1 MIKIDI
7 AIIGGG
13 VVGCAISWE
22 LSKAYESVFLFEKN
36 AGIIKGENQSSHNS
50 GVIHSGIYYDQ
61 KTRPLKADLCVIGNQ
76 LLYEFCSKYKV
87 PALNTGK
94 LIVANNK
101 KEEEIL
107 HIYFERAKQNGVP
120 GVNNISGSKIS
131 LLEPNVCARS
141 ALLVPTAGILEP
153 ISLIHRLYT
162 MASNNG
168 AHFLIGTKVIGLE
181 KKDDYI
187 QLKILY
193 PDGKYDFIQSRVVI
207 NSGGIE
213 ADCLARLMNQ
223 YSQYELD
230 PIRGESYK
238 FYSHKRP
245 ELKIFKMNVYPAPE
259 LVITPHGHHFT
270 VGIHLTP
277 TFNDTSY
284 PPSLGSTVTIGPKL
298 VPGNKQDIVKP
309 ADRKIFLNAASKYFP
324 GIRED
329 DLIWHQAG
337 MQSRLKKEPDFV
349 IKADSIYPNF
359 INLVGID
366 SPGLTSCIAIGRQVT
381 KMVKKIL

>member
-1 MIKIDI
+1 LTKIDI

-13 VVGCAISWE
+13 VIGCAIAWE
-22 LSKAYESVFLFEKN
+22 LSKAYESTFLFEKKT
-36 AGIIKGENQSSHNS
+36 GIIKGENQSSQNS

-120 GVNNISGSKIS
+120 GVNNISGSKLS

-141 ALLVPTAGILEP
+141 ALLVPTAGIVEP

-168 AHFLIGTKVIGLE
+168 AHFLTGTRVIGLE

-193 PDGKYDFIQSRVVI
+193 PDGKYDFLQSRVVI

-259 LVITPHGHHFT
+259 LVITPYGHHFT

-277 TFNDTSY
+277 TFNDISY

-309 ADRKIFLNAASKYFP
+309 ANRKIFLNAASKYFP

-329 DLIWHQAG
+329 DLLWHQAG

-349 IKADSIYPNF
+349 IKADSMYPNF
-359 INLVGID
+359 INLLGID
-366 SPGLTSCIAIGRQVT
+366 SPGLTSCIAIGRQVI
-381 KMVKKIL
+381 KIVKKIL